1 MKKEREFDVSVS
13 YPLINQE
20 DAHVIQSYYQNTV
33 SKIESDGTYS
43 NHIYALQA
51 FCTEINQ
58 EGVPPFSQWNYNTAD
73 AYLSQI
79 KCGYAKAA
87 LIVKIVKEL
96 LYAAGCK
103 ESLARLRGSYYGNR
117 YNVGFYSFDE
127 MQMMIKRSYNSTHKI
142 IEWDTLNDWST
153 SIVICYLLWF
163 GFSQKEIAML
173 KKTDYNQ
180 KFNAVALENNDVIK
194 RRIVDEPEV
203 GEYLKR
209 YIEGTE
215 YYLYNE
221 YHGKRSYNYTY
232 SDSLIKSV
240 KQEGVIILDVVNTC
254 CKKFSQYFG
263 FVSDD
268 VLLAGRMNRL
278 YYYNIVKGVEIS
290 NQNFAVVAEYL
301 DLEKPAKVFRN
312 GELGNLISMY
322 PSYKEQRLEHFNNKS

>member
-51 FCTEINQ
+51 FCAEINQ
-58 EGVPPFSQWNYNTAD
+58 EGVPPFKQWNYSTAD

-87 LIVKIVKEL
+87 LIVKIAKAI

-103 ESLARLRGSYYGNR
+103 ESLIGLKGSHYGNK
-117 YNVGFYSFDE
+117 YHDKFYTFDE
-127 MQMMIKRSYNSTHKI
+127 MQTMIKRAYDSTHKEI
-142 IEWDTLNDWST
+142 CWDTLNDWST
-153 SIVICYLLWF
+153 SIVICYLLWL
-163 GFSQKEIAML
+163 GFSQKEIAIL
-173 KKTDYNQ
+173 KKTDYNP
-180 KFNAVALENNDVIK
+180 KFNVVALESGDSIK
-194 RRIVDEPEV
+194 RRTVDEPEI
-203 GEYLKR
+203 GEYLQK
-209 YIEGTE
+209 YIQGHKF
-215 YYLYNE
+215 YLYNE
-221 YHGKRSYNYTY
+221 YHGKRPYDYAY
-232 SDSLIKSV
+232 SDFLIKSV
-240 KQEGVIILDVVNTC
+240 KREGITTADVVNAC
-254 CKKFSQYFG
+254 CRKFSQHFG

-278 YYYNIVKGVEIS
+278 YYYNIVKGIEIS
-290 NQNFAVVAEYL
+290 NQNVAIVAEYL
-301 DLEKPAKVFRN
+301 DLEKPAKVVRN

-322 PSYKEQRLEHFNNKS
+322 PSYKEQLLEHFNNKS